1 MKIHNII
8 ILNFMNLSFADTLY
22 FKKENILEIILGLH
36 RSYKSLQREIQICCE
51 LNNLTFNELIVIL
64 EIKKGFKRKID
75 IANKVLLKKQ
85 NLNLIL
91 KDLQVKNVLKLE
103 NKNILITK
111 NGEELIHRV
120 FVMNDKHILLV
131 EDDETLQ
138 ALIEKLLVNNDYVV
152 SKAINIE
159 EAKKLVKLFLFDL
172 IILDVMLP
180 DSTGLDF
187 YENTIKNRVNTPV
200 IFLSALSNVDDR
212 VTGLELGADDYIG
225 KPFDSRELLLKIEKN
240 ILKKQSLDVINF
252 GNNTEFDL
260 KKEQLLFKKQN
271 INLSSNEVKILKLL
285 INNSHQYL
293 TRDLLNTELGLDY
306 LSRSGDMQIS
316 RLRLKLKKEC
326 NLEDIIRS
334 VHGKGYKIFI

>member
-1 MKIHNII
+1 
-8 ILNFMNLSFADTLY
+8 
-22 FKKENILEIILGLH
+22 
-36 RSYKSLQREIQICCE
+36 
-51 LNNLTFNELIVIL
+51 
-64 EIKKGFKRKID
+64 
-75 IANKVLLKKQ
+75 
-85 NLNLIL
+85 
-91 KDLQVKNVLKLE
+91 
-103 NKNILITK
+103 
-111 NGEELIHRV
+111 
-120 FVMNDKHILLV
+120 
-131 EDDETLQ
+131 
-138 ALIEKLLVNNDYVV
+138 
-152 SKAINIE
+152 
-159 EAKKLVKLFLFDL
+159 
-172 IILDVMLP
+172 MLP

-187 YENTIKNRVNTPV
+187 YQNSIKNRVNTPV

-240 ILKKQSLDVINF
+240 ISKKQSLDLVNF

-260 KKEQLLFKKQN
+260 KKEQLLFEKQN

-326 NLEDIIRS
+326 NLKDIIRS

>member
-1 MKIHNII
+1 M
-8 ILNFMNLSFADTLY
+8 D
-22 FKKENILEIILGLH
+22 
-36 RSYKSLQREIQICCE
+36 
-51 LNNLTFNELIVIL
+51 
-64 EIKKGFKRKID
+64 
-75 IANKVLLKKQ
+75 
-85 NLNLIL
+85 
-91 KDLQVKNVLKLE
+91 
-103 NKNILITK
+103 
-111 NGEELIHRV
+111 
-120 FVMNDKHILLV
+120 DKHILLV
-131 EDDETLQ
+131 EDDKTLQ
-138 ALIEKLLVNNDYVV
+138 TLIEKLLLKNEYLV

-180 DSTGLDF
+180 DSNGLDF
-187 YENTIKNRVNTPV
+187 YENIIKNRVNTPV

-212 VTGLELGADDYIG
+212 VNGLELGAEDYIG

-240 ILKKQSLDVINF
+240 ITKKQSLDVVNF
-252 GNNTEFDL
+252 GNDTEFDL
-260 KKEQLLFKKQN
+260 RKEQLLYQKQN

-326 NLEDIIRS
+326 NLRDIIRS

>member
-1 MKIHNII
+1 
-8 ILNFMNLSFADTLY
+8 MN
-22 FKKENILEIILGLH
+22 N
-36 RSYKSLQREIQICCE
+36 
-51 LNNLTFNELIVIL
+51 
-64 EIKKGFKRKID
+64 
-75 IANKVLLKKQ
+75 
-85 NLNLIL
+85 
-91 KDLQVKNVLKLE
+91 
-103 NKNILITK
+103 
-111 NGEELIHRV
+111 
-120 FVMNDKHILLV
+120 KHILLV

-138 ALIEKLLVNNDYVV
+138 SLIEKLLINNNYVV
-152 SKAINIE
+152 SKAINID
-159 EAKKLVKLFLFDL
+159 EAKKLVNLFLFDL

-225 KPFDSRELLLKIEKN
+225 KPFDTRELLLKIKKN
-240 ILKKQSLDVINF
+240 ISKKLYRDVVNF
-252 GNNTEFDL
+252 SNDTEFDL
-260 KKEQLLFKKQN
+260 KNEKLQYKKQV
-271 INLSSNEVKILKLL
+271 INLSSNEIKILKLL
-285 INNSHQYL
+285 INNSDQYL

-326 NLEDIIRS
+326 DLKDIIRS

>member
-1 MKIHNII
+1 M
-8 ILNFMNLSFADTLY
+8 
-22 FKKENILEIILGLH
+22 
-36 RSYKSLQREIQICCE
+36 
-51 LNNLTFNELIVIL
+51 
-64 EIKKGFKRKID
+64 
-75 IANKVLLKKQ
+75 
-85 NLNLIL
+85 
-91 KDLQVKNVLKLE
+91 
-103 NKNILITK
+103 
-111 NGEELIHRV
+111 
-120 FVMNDKHILLV
+120 
-131 EDDETLQ
+131 
-138 ALIEKLLVNNDYVV
+138 V
-152 SKAINIE
+152 SKAVNVE
-159 EAKKLVKLFLFDL
+159 DAKKLIKLFLFDL

-187 YENTIKNRVNTPV
+187 YENSIKNRVNTPV
-200 IFLSALSNVDDR
+200 IFLSALSSVDDR

-240 ILKKQSLDVINF
+240 ISKKQSLDLVNF
-252 GNNTEFDL
+252 GNDTEFDL
-260 KKEQLLFKKQN
+260 KKEKLLFKKQN

-326 NLEDIIRS
+326 NLKDIIRS

>member
-1 MKIHNII
+1 
-8 ILNFMNLSFADTLY
+8 
-22 FKKENILEIILGLH
+22 
-36 RSYKSLQREIQICCE
+36 
-51 LNNLTFNELIVIL
+51 
-64 EIKKGFKRKID
+64 
-75 IANKVLLKKQ
+75 
-85 NLNLIL
+85 
-91 KDLQVKNVLKLE
+91 
-103 NKNILITK
+103 
-111 NGEELIHRV
+111 
-120 FVMNDKHILLV
+120 MNDKHILLV

-138 ALIEKLLVNNDYVV
+138 ALIEKLLINNHYVV
-152 SKAINIE
+152 SKAVNIE

-187 YENTIKNRVNTPV
+187 YENAIKNRINTPV

-212 VTGLELGADDYIG
+212 VTGLELGAEDYIG
-225 KPFDSRELLLKIEKN
+225 KPFDSRELLLKIKKN
-240 ILKKQSLDVINF
+240 ISKKQSLDVINF
-252 GNNTEFDL
+252 GNETEFDL

-271 INLSSNEVKILKLL
+271 ISLSSNEVKILKLL

-326 NLEDIIRS
+326 NLREIIRS

>member
-1 MKIHNII
+1 
-8 ILNFMNLSFADTLY
+8 
-22 FKKENILEIILGLH
+22 
-36 RSYKSLQREIQICCE
+36 
-51 LNNLTFNELIVIL
+51 
-64 EIKKGFKRKID
+64 
-75 IANKVLLKKQ
+75 
-85 NLNLIL
+85 
-91 KDLQVKNVLKLE
+91 
-103 NKNILITK
+103 
-111 NGEELIHRV
+111 
-120 FVMNDKHILLV
+120 MNDRHILLV

-138 ALIEKLLVNNDYVV
+138 DLIEKLLINNDFLV
-152 SKAINIE
+152 SKAIDIE
-159 EAKKLVKLFLFDL
+159 EARKLVKLFLFDL

-200 IFLSALSNVDDR
+200 IFLSALSDVDDR

-225 KPFDSRELLLKIEKN
+225 KPFDSRELLLKIKKN
-240 ILKKQSLDVINF
+240 ISKKQLLDVINF
-252 GNNTEFDL
+252 GNETEFDL

-326 NLEDIIRS
+326 NLKDVIRS

>member
-1 MKIHNII
+1 
-8 ILNFMNLSFADTLY
+8 
-22 FKKENILEIILGLH
+22 
-36 RSYKSLQREIQICCE
+36 
-51 LNNLTFNELIVIL
+51 
-64 EIKKGFKRKID
+64 
-75 IANKVLLKKQ
+75 
-85 NLNLIL
+85 
-91 KDLQVKNVLKLE
+91 
-103 NKNILITK
+103 
-111 NGEELIHRV
+111 
-120 FVMNDKHILLV
+120 MNDKHILLV
-131 EDDETLQ
+131 EDDEALQ
-138 ALIEKLLVNNDYVV
+138 TLIEKLLKNNGYLV

-159 EAKKLVKLFLFDL
+159 EARKLVEFFQFDL

-180 DSTGLDF
+180 DSSGLDF
-187 YENTIKNRVNTPV
+187 YENTIRNRVNSPV
-200 IFLSALSNVDDR
+200 IFLSALSDVDNR

-225 KPFDSRELLLKIEKN
+225 KPFDTRELLLKIKKN
-240 ILKKQSLDVINF
+240 ILKKQSIDVVNF
-252 GNNTEFDL
+252 SNETEFDL

-326 NLEDIIRS
+326 NLKDIIRS

>member
-1 MKIHNII
+1 
-8 ILNFMNLSFADTLY
+8 
-22 FKKENILEIILGLH
+22 
-36 RSYKSLQREIQICCE
+36 
-51 LNNLTFNELIVIL
+51 
-64 EIKKGFKRKID
+64 
-75 IANKVLLKKQ
+75 
-85 NLNLIL
+85 
-91 KDLQVKNVLKLE
+91 
-103 NKNILITK
+103 
-111 NGEELIHRV
+111 
-120 FVMNDKHILLV
+120 MNDKHILLV

-138 ALIEKLLVNNDYVV
+138 ALIQKLFINNNYIV
-152 SKAINIE
+152 SKAVNIE

-187 YENTIKNRVNTPV
+187 YENTIKNRINTPV

-212 VTGLELGADDYIG
+212 VIGLELGAEDYIG
-225 KPFDSRELLLKIEKN
+225 KPFDSRELLLKIKKN
-240 ILKKQSLDVINF
+240 ISKKQSLDVINF
-252 GNNTEFDL
+252 GNETEFDL

-271 INLSSNEVKILKLL
+271 ISLSSNEVKILKLL

-326 NLEDIIRS
+326 NLREIIRS